1 MKNIPFR
8 GKTQDWRNK
17 SVLPGL
23 YVGNFRDSKDTGQ
36 LKEHGITHILAIHDN
51 ARKLPCNNNRFEAI
65 DRFAGK
71 SNLGQIMFQDK
82 EHLCILASD
91 SPGQSLM
98 QFFPVCN
105 DFIHT
110 ARLKGGSV
118 LIHCLAGMSRS
129 VTVAVI
135 YVMSVTSLNWRDAL
149 NAVRGARNV
158 ANPNVGFLKQLSE
171 FDAER
176 LTDERRRL
184 KEKYP
189 AYVSMMEEDE
199 RVAQEFLASYNLSLS
214 LGQTCD
220 GECPVGSVCPR
231 GLCNQRR
238 RFVCFILL

>member
-1 MKNIPFR
+1 MGN
-8 GKTQDWRNK
+8 GMNK
-17 SVLPGL
+17 VLPGL

-51 ARKLPCNNNRFEAI
+51 ARKLPCNN
-65 DRFAGK
+65 
-71 SNLGQIMFQDK
+71 DK

-238 RFVCFILL
+238 SLFRRSTPRPTSMAPHKKK